1 MLRKKF
7 QKRSNAIC
15 TCSNTKY
22 CTAKTGPFRL
32 ILKCHVILVDQT
44 NKSKEIKSLSESYF
58 TWKVK
63 GRGVLKVNETV
74 PFWLSCAI
82 FCNLY
87 LNVSK
92 LNYSKKQKYKILLFS
107 SHSFKKKK
115 DYLYFFTW
123 MKIRLQKKQRT
134 NIKLLF
140 SLFWP
145 LIYLSPSNFS
155 NAKIE
160 QSYQ

>member
-32 ILKCHVILVDQT
+32 ILKCYVILVDQT

-74 PFWLSCAI
+74 PFWLSFAI
-82 FCNLY
+82 FCNLH

-92 LNYSKKQKYKILLFS
+92 LNYSNRSTGSCYFPLIHL
-107 SHSFKKKK
+107 KKK

-145 LIYLSPSNFS
+145 LFYLSPSNFS